1 MLDIA
6 VAYNRYGFLG
16 NEFLTWLWF
25 LIENDQSKLSA
36 SDQDFVSLEI
46 GNRIVFENRLNDN
59 SLETITIKGDDAG
72 LEEGLLALKKGS
84 VVTELNLSFKAG
96 DQEWRFNIKGESM
109 NISGL
114 KSPETATV
122 EKKEDI
128 EGAVLEKAFLYQKAI
143 DLIDNLFKQ
152 FIKTRISDEWKNEVI
167 PHIKKWISS

>member
-25 LIENDQSKLSA
+25 LIENDHSTLNA
-36 SDQDFVSLEI
+36 ATPDLVSLEI

-59 SLETITIKGDDAG
+59 CLETSTIKGDDAG
-72 LEEGLLALKKGS
+72 LEEGMLALKKGS
-84 VVTELNLSFKAG
+84 VVTELNLLFMAG

-114 KSPETATV
+114 KSPETAAV

-128 EGAVLEKAFLYQKAI
+128 EGAVLEKAFLYQKVT

-152 FIKTRISDEWKNEVI
+152 FVKTRISYEWQNQVVPKIKN
-167 PHIKKWISS
+167 WISS